1 MSRSANDTTRNGGP
15 RRWAMRDIVLVV
27 VLGVVFG
34 FLYWALVQ
42 GWLVLSVATG
52 RSVI

>member
-1 MSRSANDTTRNGGP
+1 MSRSTGDTTRNGGP
-15 RRWAMRDIVLVV
+15 RRWAMRDI